1 MESGIWCLLAR
12 VAMLGCKNN
21 GRTYGTTFSNCSHR
35 VSALSFTLPL
45 SEIRSQRIFELIRSQ
60 VNTNEDVRALIGRLD
75 GRAEVFAAILDW
87 NHRIWLDIPDAKSYV

>member
-1 MESGIWCLLAR
+1 MEEPTERHSRIAVTEFLRYHLRCPYR
-12 VAMLGCKNN
+12 
-21 GRTYGTTFSNCSHR
+21 
-35 VSALSFTLPL
+35 
-45 SEIRSQRIFELIRSQ
+45 EIRSQRIFELIRSQ